1 MCNNCQCKKIKS
13 IEVEIGNGLKLVCL
27 NNTEP
32 FEKDFNIFVEDEN
45 GAIVQDLASIGLDFK
60 IDDDC
65 KIHYLDNIFS
75 VKVFADSENEGFTVE
90 HLIPNIGIENKK
102 FSVSEVLRLEKIEIE
117 ENTHGVLEYG
127 KINIDSFEGDVDNN
141 TNFKLSEFYDLPNV
155 NANYDGAYTD
165 YTVYKNGEVLLEC
178 VPDTEVNEYIN
189 DLLRKYK

>member
-1 MCNNCQCKKIKS
+1 MCNNYKCKKIKS
-13 IEVEIGNGLKLVCL
+13 IEIEIGNGLKLVCL

-65 KIHYLDNIFS
+65 KIHYLNNIFS
-75 VKVFADSENEGFTVE
+75 VKVFADSENDDFTVE
-90 HLIPNIGIENKK
+90 YLIPNIGFENKK
-102 FSVSEVLRLEKIEIE
+102 FSVAEVLMLENIEIE

-127 KINIDSFEGDVDNN
+127 KINIDSFEDDVDNN